1 MKLKRVKG
9 TKDILPGEVERWRF
23 LEEKIKGVMARYNY
37 GEIRTPIFE
46 LTELFAKGTGKDT
59 DIVTKEMYT
68 FRDKGG
74 RSLTLCPEGTPP
86 VVRAYLENNL
96 DRRSPLVK
104 LFYIAPMFRQEN
116 PQAGRLRQFY
126 QFGVE
131 AIGSPWPQMDV
142 EVISLCVDIYQEVG
156 LKGLKLRLN
165 SIGCRDCRASYKE
178 KLKSYLADKGDG
190 LCEDCRVRSTRN
202 PLRCFDCKQEGCQLV
217 IQGAPSILDELCQRC
232 RGHFQA
238 VKDGLK
244 DLGMPF
250 EVDPGLVRGLDYY
263 TRTVFEVLGPGLG
276 AQDALC
282 GGGRYDDLVEELGG
296 EPTPAVG
303 FAAGMERLLL
313 SLNEGEKVPH
323 LRPDIFL
330 VSLGLQAQT
339 VCLGLIRRLRKM
351 GLGCEMDF
359 LGRSLKSQLRE
370 ANRQE
375 ASFVLIIGERELES
389 GMANLK
395 DMESGQEMKVNW
407 ENIQGIYSQI
417 RGKDASG

>member
-46 LTELFAKGTGKDT
+46 LTELFAKGTGQDT

-68 FRDKGG
+68 FPDKGG
-74 RSLTLCPEGTPP
+74 KSLTLCPEGTPP
-86 VVRAYLENNL
+86 VIRAYLENSL
-96 DRRSPLVK
+96 GRKSPLVK

-142 EVISLCVDIYQEVG
+142 EVISLCMDIYQEVG
-156 LKGLKLRLN
+156 LKGLKLILN
-165 SIGCRDCRASYKE
+165 SIGCRDCRTDYKE
-178 KLKSYLADKGDG
+178 KLKSYLADKVNR
-190 LCEDCRVRSTRN
+190 LCVDCQVRSTRN

-217 IQGAPSILDELCQRC
+217 MQKAPSILDELCQMC
-232 RGHFQA
+232 RGHFQT
-238 VKDGLK
+238 VKDGLE
-244 DLGMPF
+244 DLGIPF

-313 SLNEGEKVPH
+313 SLDEGEETLR

-330 VSLGLQAQT
+330 VSLGPDAQT
-339 VCLGLIRRLRKM
+339 ICLRLIRRLREM

-370 ANRQE
+370 ANRQG

-389 GMANLK
+389 GTANLK
-395 DMESGQEMKVNW
+395 DMESGQELKVNW
-407 ENIQGIYSQI
+407 EDIQGIYSQI